1 MPSNQAP
8 DLRSAWI
15 NHAESH
21 EDTLVLRVDGVRR
34 FGLLFGGKI
43 VFQGISRIDGFDPR
57 LTSGT
62 PVLSSGLT
70 IRAQRSQ
77 PGETVLELVR
87 TIGPGEVD
95 EPRFVIAHGSVTK
108 TLRLKPGATFRAWMG
123 FYPLPRDRTGAK

>member
-8 DLRSAWI
+8 DLRSTWI
-15 NHAESH
+15 NHAESRD
-21 EDTLVLRVDGVRR
+21 DTLVLCVDGVRR

-57 LTSGT
+57 LPSGT
-62 PVLSSGLT
+62 PVLSSGMA

-87 TIGPGEVD
+87 EIGPGEIE
-95 EPRFVIAHGSVTK
+95 EPRFVIAHGSVTT
-108 TLRLKPGATFRAWMG
+108 TLRLKPGSTVRAWMG
-123 FYPLPRDRTGAK
+123 FYPLPQDRTRTK